1 MNKLT
6 LDSYE
11 IVSLIVEN
19 QRFICWSRLHN
30 MPYAKCNVGI
40 VKVDLNAEYAYIVF
54 LKSYET
60 IVCGFVLFDEIWYA
74 FCTGTYS
81 RTTGKQIGRFC
92 KEILPDVCY
101 YWMKDLSTMSAQ
113 AVWWSKDKYYDT
125 ILRNMDRYMESIDDR
140 KEVRK

>member
-19 QRFICWSRLHN
+19 RKFIVWSPLKN
-30 MPYAKCNVGI
+30 MPYAKCKVGI
-40 VKVDLNAEYAYIVF
+40 VKVDLNAEDAYIVF

-81 RTTGKQIGRFC
+81 RTTGKQINRFC
-92 KEILPDVCY
+92 KEILPDVSY
-101 YWMKDLSTMSAQ
+101 QWMKDLSAMCSQ
-113 AVWWSKDKYYDT
+113 AVWWSKDRFYDT
-125 ILRNMDRYMESIDDR
+125 ILNNMDRYMELDNGR
-140 KEVRK
+140 KAVRK

>member
-1 MNKLT
+1 MVLPCINQNN
-6 LDSYE
+6 S
-11 IVSLIVEN
+11 VSI
-19 QRFICWSRLHN
+19 
-30 MPYAKCNVGI
+30 A
-40 VKVDLNAEYAYIVF
+40 
-54 LKSYET
+54 
-60 IVCGFVLFDEIWYA
+60 
-74 FCTGTYS
+74 
-81 RTTGKQIGRFC
+81 QIGRFC